1 MPLYQLG
8 KSCIGRTNPTSSNR
22 PSGVLLR
29 HIHSDGADPGAILD
43 DGTGFG
49 TNREGGLDYG
59 WDCDGDTD
67 LDYSGGRRGTNR
79 DDGLGINHFDR
90 DGTCGTTANPGRV
103 NWQLAVPNGD
113 YLATVDFGE
122 EHYQHACEME
132 GVVACPDGDD
142 CVVTNQ
148 PVTVTDGFFTITGY
162 SHDVGTCHSISFVAI
177 ESAGGSGR

>member
-1 MPLYQLG
+1 MVAVSASTDAWAACVPQVTGYSHDTGTCHSISLVKLVSG
-8 KSCIGRTNPTSSNR
+8 APTPPPAIDRVEFYFGTSI
-22 PSGVLLR
+22 P
-29 HIHSDGADPGAILD
+29 DGADPGAILD

-59 WDCDGDTD
+59 WDCDGDTNV
-67 LDYSGGRRGTNR
+67 DYSGGRRATNR

-122 EHYQHACEME
+122 DHYQHACAIE
-132 GVVACPDGDD
+132 GVVQCP
-142 CVVTNQ
+142 
-148 PVTVTDGFFTITGY
+148 
-162 SHDVGTCHSISFVAI
+162 
-177 ESAGGSGR
+177 